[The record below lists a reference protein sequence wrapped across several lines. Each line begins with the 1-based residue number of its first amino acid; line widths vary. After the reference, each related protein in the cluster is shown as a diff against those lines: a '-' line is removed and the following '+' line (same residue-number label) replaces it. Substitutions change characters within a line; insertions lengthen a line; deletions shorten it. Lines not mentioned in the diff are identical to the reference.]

1 MESLL
6 NFEMLVLTFI
16 GHWNIVQFY
25 QSVDIEEKC
34 CKCEQVTKYEC
45 LEWFTF
51 DCNFC

>member
-1 MESLL
+1 MDSLS
-6 NFEMLVLTFI
+6 NFEMPVLTFI
-16 GHWNIVQFY
+16 GHWNIVQSY

-34 CKCEQVTKYEC
+34 KCERVTKYEC